1 MTSMKKPL
9 LPILLL
15 AAMQLFALKP
25 LCGSVAETASQ
36 DRPNIVIFIA
46 DDLGYGELGC
56 QGNPQIPTPH
66 IDAISENENLAIRFP
81 ETANELIS
89 EWGKLNQQMVEPL
102 F

>member
-1 MTSMKKPL
+1 MIQMKKPL

-15 AAMQLFALKP
+15 AAMQLFALYP
-25 LCGSVAETASQ
+25 LCGSVA
-36 DRPNIVIFIA
+36 
-46 DDLGYGELGC
+46 
-56 QGNPQIPTPH
+56 
-66 IDAISENENLAIRFP
+66 